1 MTEFEKQPTF
11 NLHACDD
18 LKRLIKE
25 NPELPLVVLAGEDAN
40 GGDYG
45 FMFCDRVDAYVG
57 EILDCMQEQEDE
69 RCFIDRDEFRE
80 QIEDNL
86 AMSDEWAD
94 KTDEEIEAEA
104 DRIEAEYEPYWKK
117 CIIVTVD
124 N

>member
-11 NLHACDD
+11 NLHACND

-25 NPELPLVVLAGEDAN
+25 NPELPIVMLAGENAN
-40 GGDYG
+40 SGDYST
-45 FMFCDRVDAYVG
+45 MFCSSVNACIG
-57 EILDCMQEQEDE
+57 ELLDCMQEQNDE
-69 RCFIDRDEFRE
+69 ICYTDRDEFRE

-117 CIIVTVD
+117 CIIVVVD